1 MPNVVPFILAFI
13 YVLASLVFLFYF
25 CVCLCRVYV
34 CLSIDCVD
42 VFEVITTD
50 LTDRAKKRRRVH
62 CFVIEYTPEA
72 KEIESTESV
81 PFTIAVP
88 DALEIEED

>member
-1 MPNVVPFILAFI
+1 M
-13 YVLASLVFLFYF
+13 
-25 CVCLCRVYV
+25 CLC
-34 CLSIDCVD
+34 LDCIV
-42 VFEVITTD
+42 VFVVFATD

-62 CFVIEYTPEA
+62 CIVIEYTPEA
-72 KEIESTESV
+72 KEVESTESV

>member
-13 YVLASLVFLFYF
+13 YVLGSLIFLFYF

-34 CLSIDCVD
+34 CLCIDCID
-42 VFEVITTD
+42 VFEVIATD

-62 CFVIEYTPEA
+62 CIVIEYTPEA
-72 KEIESTESV
+72 KEVESTESV